1 MTWLSMSPQ
10 HPDAAWDTD
19 VPDVLRMLERPGCV
33 LCRICEE
40 AARTWVHWFGM
51 ENHNDPAL
59 LRTLGES
66 AGFCPA
72 HTRRLI
78 AATSA
83 RVLRPSL
90 KFALGGAIGRAEQ
103 TVARHGERKPRRQ
116 KAQARCPLCRVTA
129 EREQAAVGD
138 LAASLERPQ
147 VAAAIRDRGALC
159 YRHFCQLL
167 PGLSPAQV
175 VAAASAV
182 ADRLA
187 TLPAG
192 TPESRFMLAGY
203 DPDALARVPYLDTH
217 ALTLEEETGGTRPSP
232 ARRLIADLADG
243 SCPVCRAAGR
253 EQARYLLWLGQRC
266 PERGPAANDLRLC
279 ARHLYDARSADSRA
293 LSISAAAG
301 REQALALAAGARN
314 LTDDRSCRACRASL
328 DAEQRQLSLL
338 HACLLDKRVL
348 RALEDAHG
356 VCLRHAAEVAPDR
369 DAGPVLSRLLTQLRQ
384 AQWELAEDAGRQA
397 WDRRHEPRGHEQDAW
412 RRIPALIDGEVYLG
426 TTA

>member
-1 MTWLSMSPQ
+1 VTWLSMSPQ

-19 VPDVLRMLERPGCV
+19 VPDVLRMLEQPGCV

-103 TVARHGERKPRRQ
+103 TVAGHGERKPRRQ

-159 YRHFCQLL
+159 YRHLCQLL

-175 VAAASAV
+175 VAAAGAV

-203 DPDALARVPYLDTH
+203 DP
-217 ALTLEEETGGTRPSP
+217 
-232 ARRLIADLADG
+232 
-243 SCPVCRAAGR
+243 
-253 EQARYLLWLGQRC
+253 
-266 PERGPAANDLRLC
+266 
-279 ARHLYDARSADSRA
+279 
-293 LSISAAAG
+293 
-301 REQALALAAGARN
+301 
-314 LTDDRSCRACRASL
+314 
-328 DAEQRQLSLL
+328 
-338 HACLLDKRVL
+338 
-348 RALEDAHG
+348 DAHG

-384 AQWELAEDAGRQA
+384 AQWELAEDARRQA